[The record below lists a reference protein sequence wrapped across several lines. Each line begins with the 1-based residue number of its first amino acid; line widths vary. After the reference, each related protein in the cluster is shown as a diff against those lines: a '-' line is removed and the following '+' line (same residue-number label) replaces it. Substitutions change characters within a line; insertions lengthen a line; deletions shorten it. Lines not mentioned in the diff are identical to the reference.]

1 MAKKKK
7 LRSTDTVGVGEEKEA
22 SVKKLLEELTEMRG
36 TQEELYWESSN
47 FQEGG
52 VVGSVKTYDS
62 RQWSVMWSSKII
74 ANWILQLATC

>member
-1 MAKKKK
+1 MM
-7 LRSTDTVGVGEEKEA
+7 GVGEEKEA
-22 SVKKLLEELTEMRG
+22 SVKNLLEELTELRG
-36 TQEELYWESSN
+36 TQEEVYWESSN

-52 VVGSVKTYDS
+52 VVGIVKTYDS